1 MDVIKKNAKT
11 NTFHKTIVQRFLD
24 KLGMTWADNIRP
36 YGVCVKYKL
45 FRDYYCKNS
54 SLRSE

>member
-24 KLGMTWADNIRP
+24 KLGMTRADNIRP
-36 YGVCVKYKL
+36 YGESVKYKPL
-45 FRDYYCKNS
+45 
-54 SLRSE
+54 